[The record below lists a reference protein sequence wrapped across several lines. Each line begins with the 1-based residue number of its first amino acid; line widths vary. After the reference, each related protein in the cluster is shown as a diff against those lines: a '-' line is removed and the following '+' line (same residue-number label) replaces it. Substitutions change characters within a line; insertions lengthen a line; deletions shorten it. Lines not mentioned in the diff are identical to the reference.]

1 MGSEIRNHCL
11 SKIKDALSK
20 KDFKLSETEK
30 EELLKKKPESFLKIL
45 LERSIPKFPEIME
58 KSIYNKAIK
67 EAREKCIER
76 SWESKA
82 FKEIYKKNYCRVYA
96 NISYNKNSEF
106 VLENIK
112 YGTFELGSIVSMT
125 SQELYPDMWD
135 IIIEKNNSKM
145 LRSIM
150 ASKEENQEGTS
161 MFKCGKC
168 KKSNCTYY
176 QLQTRSAD
184 EPMTTFVTCLSCSNR
199 WKC

>member
-1 MGSEIRNHCL
+1 MTSEIRNHCL
-11 SKIKDALSK
+11 SKIKEALSK
-20 KDFKLSETEK
+20 KDFNLNETEK
-30 EELLKKKPESFLKIL
+30 EEILKKKDSSFLKIL
-45 LERSIPKFPEIME
+45 LERTIPKFPEIME
-58 KSIYNKAIK
+58 KSIYNTSIK
-67 EAREKCIER
+67 DARSKGIER
-76 SWESKA
+76 SWSSKQ
-82 FKEIYKKNYCRVYA
+82 FKDIYKKHYCRLYA

-112 YGTFELGSIVSMT
+112 NGNFDPAELVSIS

-135 IIIEKNNSKM
+135 IIVENNKKKV

-150 ASKEENQEGTS
+150 TAKEENQEGTS

-168 KKSNCTYY
+168 KKNNCTYY

-184 EPMTTFVTCLSCSNR
+184 EPMTTFVTCLNCSNR